1 LQHIRAAGRGVV
13 LYLKQETRGIGLARQ
28 LRDYREPS
36 VQRASEARENS
47 DPMKTLRDY
56 GTGAQILHELG
67 VRKLKLLSNRP
78 PKLSALEGFDL
89 EIVGH
94 VPLTEK

>member
-1 LQHIRAAGRGVV
+1 M
-13 LYLKQETRGIGLARQ
+13 LYLKQETRGVGLARQ

-36 VQRASEARENS
+36 VQRESEKKENP

-78 PKLSALEGFDL
+78 PKLSAFEGFEL

-94 VPLTEK
+94 IPLTS